1 MENINLLSIIAIAFL
16 GSFGHCIG
24 MCGGVVL
31 AYSGAKISPQDAM
44 LSKIVSHLSYSFGR
58 VSTYTFIG
66 AIFGY
71 LGSVAT
77 LNNIAYATLLFIAGF
92 FMILSGLSLMGKL
105 EFLTK
110 LEHPLSSFYQDSFKK
125 LLYSK
130 SLGSFFLLG
139 MLNGLLPCGFVYFFA
154 ISAASSASMLGGA
167 LVMFAFGVSTIP
179 ALFAF
184 GFFASLF
191 SSGKFR
197 KLMMNLSSFA
207 IILYGIFTLYNGY
220 TYIANQNK
228 TLLECHGS

>member
-1 MENINLLSIIAIAFL
+1 MDNINLLSIVAIAFL

-24 MCGGVVL
+24 MCGGIVL
-31 AYSGAKISPQDAM
+31 AYSGAKISPQDRMFYKVLA
-44 LSKIVSHLSYSFGR
+44 HLSYSFGR
-58 VSTYTFIG
+58 VSTYTLLG

-77 LNNIAYATLLFIAGF
+77 LSNSAYAILLFIAGF
-92 FMILSGLSLMGKL
+92 FMILAGLSLMGKL
-105 EFLTK
+105 EFLT
-110 LEHPLSSFYQDSFKK
+110 LFEHPLSSFYQDSFKK
-125 LLYSK
+125 LLYKKRFS
-130 SLGSFFLLG
+130 SFFLLG

-154 ISAASSASMLGGA
+154 ISAASSASMLSGA
-167 LVMFAFGVSTIP
+167 LVMFIFGVSTIP

-220 TYIANQNK
+220 TYIINQNK
-228 TLLECHGS
+228 TLLECHSS